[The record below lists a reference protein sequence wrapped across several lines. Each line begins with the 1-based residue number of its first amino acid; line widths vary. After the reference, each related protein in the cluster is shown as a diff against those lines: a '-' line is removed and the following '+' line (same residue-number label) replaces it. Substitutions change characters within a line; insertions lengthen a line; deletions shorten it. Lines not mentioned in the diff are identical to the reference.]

1 MYTKNT
7 KIVCTLGPA
16 TSSVKKITA
25 LVKAGM
31 NVARLNFSHG
41 TPESHTRLVENIRKA
56 EKETGK
62 KVALMQDLQG
72 PKIRVGEMPE
82 KGITVKKDQQIIL
95 TTRKI
100 KGEEKNGKITIPV
113 RHKGL
118 TKDAKKGKLLL
129 IDDGLIETEIVK
141 ITKTNVICKVKFGGK
156 IESGNGVNL
165 PLSKV
170 SIDSITPKDKKDLKF
185 GIKHNVEFIA
195 LSFVKSA
202 KDIKKLRKLIGEKHS
217 DIRIV
222 AKIETHESVTNLKEI
237 IKAADAV
244 MVARGDLGTDIPA
257 EKVPIV
263 QKRIIT
269 LTNSMGKPVI
279 TATQV
284 LQSMVKSPRP
294 TRAEISD
301 AATAVFDHSDAIM
314 LSNETA
320 VGKYPVKAV
329 STLKKV
335 ALSVEKELQKHEE
348 LQEYILSK
356 HYNASPVNVTCLN
369 ACELAMD
376 YEADNIVVY
385 SEDGYTA
392 NNIAKHRIYIPIIT
406 ITPHEKT
413 ARRLMMTW
421 GINDIFVKELPKDNN
436 EKIKGILSLLKEKK
450 VVKRNSKLVIVCNAS
465 KRESL
470 ISTIKL

>member
-7 KIVCTLGPA
+7 KLVCTLGPA

-25 LVKAGM
+25 LIKAGM

-41 TPESHTRLVENIRKA
+41 DYEGHTRLIENIRKA
-56 EKETGK
+56 ETETGK
-62 KVALMQDLQG
+62 RVAIMQDLQG
-72 PKIRVGEMPE
+72 PKIRIGKMPE
-82 KGITVKKDQQIIL
+82 KGITVKKDQLITMTVKEI
-95 TTRKI
+95 T
-100 KGEEKNGKITIPV
+100 GEEKNGKIIIPV

-118 TKDAKKGKLLL
+118 IKDAKKGKNLL
-129 IDDGLIETEIVK
+129 IDDGLIETEILKVS
-141 ITKTNVICKVKFGGK
+141 KTNVLCKVKFGGK

-165 PLSKV
+165 PLSKI
-170 SIDSITPKDKKDLKF
+170 SIETITPKDKKDLKF
-185 GIKHNVEFIA
+185 GLKNKVEFIA

-202 KDIKKLRKLIGEKHS
+202 KDIKALRKLMGEKNS
-217 DIRIV
+217 DVRIV
-222 AKIETHESVTNLKEI
+222 AKIERHEAIKNLKEI
-237 IKAADAV
+237 IHAADAV

-263 QKRIIT
+263 QKRMIT
-269 LTNSMGKPVI
+269 LANSMGKPVI

-294 TRAEISD
+294 TRAEVSD

-329 STLKKV
+329 STLKRV

-348 LQEYILSK
+348 LQEYILNK
-356 HYNASPVNVTCLN
+356 HYISPVNATCLN

-376 YEADNIVVY
+376 YGADYIVVY

-392 NNIAKHRIYIPIIT
+392 NNVAKHRIYIPIIT

-421 GINDIFVKELPKDNN
+421 GINDVFVEEMPKDSN
-436 EKIKGILSLLKEKK
+436 EKIKAILALLKEKK
-450 VVKRNSKLVIVCNAS
+450 VVKKNNKLVIVCNAS

-470 ISTIKL
+470 ISTIKI